1 MCHEVY
7 PPPRRGTCAHHR
19 VIGRLHG
26 EQPNWR
32 LQRNTLS
39 PSGHTRP
46 WRLSLPKSA
55 SSSRAPSRATHAG
68 RTFPVNQVTATGGPG
83 GPRWRVPATRAN
95 PRHVHVHVY
104 FPSRQDAQGTNT
116 AVPWRHTDRGG
127 RNPRRGARSCMNVN
141 VCPVCPVCVPAPPGV
156 FLPVGLVFL
165 PVQYIFI
172 HVLYRVFI

>member
-1 MCHEVY
+1 MREKAVITNHHRRDKLRSFVKQRRHPWLHLSASGLGHTPLADPCATRYV
-7 PPPRRGTCAHHR
+7 PPTKGGTCAHHR

-83 GPRWRVPATRAN
+83 GPRLRVPATRAN

-104 FPSRQDAQGTNT
+104 VPSRQDAQGTNT
-116 AVPWRHTDRGG
+116 AVPWRHTVEGATRGE
-127 RNPRRGARSCMNVN
+127 AR
-141 VCPVCPVCVPAPPGV
+141 A
-156 FLPVGLVFL
+156 
-165 PVQYIFI
+165 
-172 HVLYRVFI
+172 RV